1 MFCKNCGKEIEEDA
15 RFCPECGTAQRKTES
30 FKTQEDDVADTKDT
44 EEPAKAENSTQTNKE
59 DVEEKQDDSIK
70 LSSDKRKKTNPLCIT
85 SLILIIL
92 SDCFN
97 FDYFGVV
104 SYIAF
109 IFAILGY
116 RAVRKYGERGL
127 ILSVVCMAVAGISSF
142 MKIAYLISYYTEYNR
157 VFESAMDL
165 LLQKRGNS
173 QYDNLLPPF
182 F

>member
-1 MFCKNCGKEIEEDA
+1 MFCKNCAKEIDEDA
-15 RFCPECGTAQRKTES
+15 KFCPECGTAQRKTES
-30 FKTQEDDVADTKDT
+30 FKTQEDDVSDTKDT
-44 EEPAKAENSTQTNKE
+44 EKPLNAENSTQTNKE
-59 DVEEKQDDSIK
+59 NTADKQDDTIK
-70 LSSDKRKKTNPLCIT
+70 RASDERKKTNPLCIT
-85 SLILIIL
+85 SLILVIF
-92 SDCFN
+92 SGF

-127 ILSVVCMAVAGISSF
+127 ILSVICMAVAGISSF
-142 MKIAYLISYYTEYNR
+142 MNIAYLIAYYTEYNR
-157 VFESAMDL
+157 LFESTMDL
-165 LLQKRGNS
+165 LLQKRRSS